1 MSAALL
7 CRATGPPVRRGLGPP
22 RGGDTGSA
30 ALPLLAVALLLLLT
44 VGLLL
49 GAGAQLALA
58 GARARSAADLAALA
72 AARHLGD
79 PVPACRE
86 AARNAAA
93 NGAEVASCLVT
104 PEAVELRVVVAVTA
118 SASQLGLPRQVGA
131 TARAG
136 YPP

>member
-30 ALPLLAVALLLLLT
+30 ALPLLAVALLLLT

-118 SASQLGLPRQVGA
+118 SASRLGLPRQVGA